1 MIDCSLFFFDGN
13 KEPLSIP
20 LLPQA
25 RPRASDNT
33 QLFEV
38 GGGCLG
44 AVFPLSV
51 YSVASY

>member
-1 MIDCSLFFFDGN
+1 MIACSLFFFDGN

-25 RPRASDNT
+25 RSRASDNT

-38 GGGCLG
+38 GGRMLGCS
-44 AVFPLSV
+44 FSFSV